1 MTENKNPFLKPYNT
15 PHDTAPFHL
24 IKIEHYEPALLEGM
38 KEQNEEIDAIVNN
51 PEAPTFQ
58 NTIVALEKSGAL
70 LDRVTTVF
78 GNLMSAETSDEMQE
92 LAEKMMPVLSEHSNN
107 ISLNEKLFARI
118 KAVYEQ
124 KDQLQLKGE
133 DAQLLQKTY
142 DGFVR
147 SGANLTGEAKEK
159 FRQLNTELS
168 ILTLRFSQNLLKET
182 NNYELALTEKQL
194 EGLPESSLESY
205 AQTAKDKGKEGS
217 IITLDAPSFVPFM
230 KYCDDRSLRREV
242 YMAYNTQCTHNNE
255 YNNVDIIKQLVN
267 IRMELAHLLGF
278 STFAEYKL
286 KKRMAETSD
295 AVYKLLNQLLD
306 AYTPAALKEVAEVE
320 ALAREME
327 GNDFQLMPWD
337 WAYYSEKLKNKK
349 FNLNE
354 EELRPYFELSQ
365 VEKGV
370 FGLATRLY
378 GITFKEN
385 KEIPV
390 YHPDVKAYE
399 VFDKDGSFL
408 AVLYTDFHPR
418 AGKRSGAWMTSYK
431 EQWIENGV
439 NSRPQA
445 IGWETGI
452 ADFLRSK
459 HFSTRIRT
467 RLARNVC
474 QYHLFNHE
482 WYQRILGF
490 CGASITNYGK
500 FRHRKRIS
508 QYIRQTL
515 SNGRTHSCRTDPKNC
530 RCIQF
535 QCGLCLPASSKF
547 RLAGYGMVHPPGN
560 I

>member
-58 NTIVALEKSGAL
+58 NTIVALENSGAL

-92 LAEKMMPVLSEHSNN
+92 LAEKMMPLLSEHSNN

-118 KAVYEQ
+118 KTVYEQ

-142 DGFVR
+142 DSFVR

-182 NNYELALTEKQL
+182 NNYELALTKKQL

-242 YMAYNTQCTHNNE
+242 YMAYNTQCTHNND

-295 AVYKLLNQLLD
+295 AVYKLLNQLLE

-320 ALAREME
+320 AKHDGVTGGMTRL
-327 GNDFQLMPWD
+327 GYGL
-337 WAYYSEKLKNKK
+337 
-349 FNLNE
+349 
-354 EELRPYFELSQ
+354 
-365 VEKGV
+365 GV
-370 FGLATRLY
+370 FDACRKEGIEGQAFETYLKSITDNGEDEDRYHIPIDLILAETIQHAV
-378 GITFKEN
+378 GK
-385 KEIPV
+385 
-390 YHPDVKAYE
+390 
-399 VFDKDGSFL
+399 KDGDGHL
-408 AVLYTDFHPR
+408 
-418 AGKRSGAWMTSYK
+418 
-431 EQWIENGV
+431 EQK
-439 NSRPQA
+439 PQA
-445 IGWETGI
+445 GRVDSPPDQHDEAGE
-452 ADFLRSK
+452 D
-459 HFSTRIRT
+459 
-467 RLARNVC
+467 
-474 QYHLFNHE
+474 HE
-482 WYQRILGF
+482 GE
-490 CGASITNYGK
+490 
-500 FRHRKRIS
+500 
-508 QYIRQTL
+508 
-515 SNGRTHSCRTDPKNC
+515 
-530 RCIQF
+530 
-535 QCGLCLPASSKF
+535 
-547 RLAGYGMVHPPGN
+547 
-560 I
+560 

>member
-58 NTIVALEKSGAL
+58 NTIVALENSGAL

-92 LAEKMMPVLSEHSNN
+92 LAEKMMPLLSEHSNN

-124 KDQLQLKGE
+124 KNQLQLKGE

-142 DGFVR
+142 DSFVR

-182 NNYELALTEKQL
+182 NNYELALTKKQL

-242 YMAYNTQCTHNNE
+242 YMAYNTQCTHNND

-286 KKRMAETSD
+286 KKRMAKTSD
-295 AVYKLLNQLLD
+295 AVYKLLNQLLE

-337 WAYYSEKLKNKK
+337 WAYYSQKIK
-349 FNLNE
+349 FGMILAFQAMCRNE
-354 EELRPYFELSQ
+354 VTIHLIE
-365 VEKGV
+365 
-370 FGLATRLY
+370 
-378 GITFKEN
+378 
-385 KEIPV
+385 
-390 YHPDVKAYE
+390 
-399 VFDKDGSFL
+399 
-408 AVLYTDFHPR
+408 
-418 AGKRSGAWMTSYK
+418 GK
-431 EQWIENGV
+431 
-439 NSRPQA
+439 
-445 IGWETGI
+445 
-452 ADFLRSK
+452 
-459 HFSTRIRT
+459 
-467 RLARNVC
+467 
-474 QYHLFNHE
+474 
-482 WYQRILGF
+482 
-490 CGASITNYGK
+490 
-500 FRHRKRIS
+500 
-508 QYIRQTL
+508 
-515 SNGRTHSCRTDPKNC
+515 THSALQMAAFKFAYFVGRPFSYEKKYNWYNKFCQNC
-530 RCIQF
+530 L
-535 QCGLCLPASSKF
+535 CGNRKYIHRSNDQLRGMKMLVPAECMNEYIDIYYEGKQLMITKDYDKVLTISYGANYMTPIHDEANDDLHVHF
-547 RLAGYGMVHPPGN
+547 REAFLKHLKL